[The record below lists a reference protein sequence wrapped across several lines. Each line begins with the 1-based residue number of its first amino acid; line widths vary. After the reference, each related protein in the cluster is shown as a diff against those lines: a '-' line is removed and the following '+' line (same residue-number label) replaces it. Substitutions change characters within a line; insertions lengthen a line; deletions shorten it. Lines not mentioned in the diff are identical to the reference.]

1 MSENSYE
8 QKIFNYITAL
18 ENTNEELL
26 IALKKCVEA
35 LTQFKPWVPDPYGF
49 QEMLNLFHETIKVG
63 ERTMEDKTLH

>member
-26 IALKKCVEA
+26 NALKKCVEA

-63 ERTMEDKTLH
+63 ERTMEEKTLH

>member
-1 MSENSYE
+1 LSENNIE

-26 IALKKCVEA
+26 NALKKCVEA

-49 QEMLNLFHETIKVG
+49 QEMLNLFHETIKIG
-63 ERTMEDKTLH
+63 ERMIEDKTLH

>member
-1 MSENSYE
+1 MSENNIE

-26 IALKKCVEA
+26 NTLKKSVEV

-49 QEMLNLFHETIKVG
+49 QEMLNLFHETIKIG
-63 ERTMEDKTLH
+63 ERTVEEKIYH

>member
-26 IALKKCVEA
+26 NALKKCVEV
-35 LTQFKPWVPDPYGF
+35 LTHFKPHVADQRGY
-49 QEMLNLFHETIKVG
+49 QEMLDLFNETIKMG
-63 ERTMEDKTLH
+63 ERTVEEKIYH